1 MPVIVVDV
9 LEIVDVEEGER
20 KTGGFF
26 PRRIVFPLQQLVD
39 AMLDYPPRRQAGQF
53 VIVGHA
59 EQGVFKGLL
68 PGDVG
73 GARQQQ
79 IALGNADRPVAGEQ
93 HLRGGAVCDGFF
105 HNGALAGAQ
114 QFGAGFAAMLH
125 RAG

>member
-20 KTGGFF
+20 KTG
-26 PRRIVFPLQQLVD
+26 RLVVFPLQRLVD
-39 AMLDYPPRRQAGQF
+39 AMLDHPPRRQAGQF
-53 VIVGHA
+53 VIIGRA

-79 IALGNADRPVAGEQ
+79 IALGNADRPVAGEK
-93 HLRGGAVCDGFF
+93 HLSGGAVCDAFL
-105 HNGALAGAQ
+105 HDRSLAGT
-114 QFGAGFAAMLH
+114 
-125 RAG
+125 